1 MLEIREKILELIKT
15 KQRLTLSANKALFYE
30 IIDFKDGQ
38 FIYFG
43 GNSLSNVE
51 EYRYSLSPKQALQ
64 KICSFYREKANIT
77 ATPGYN
83 EVYKFMI
90 ENSHLG

>member
-1 MLEIREKILELIKT
+1 MLEIREKILDLIKN
-15 KQRLTLSANKALFYE
+15 KKRLTLSDDKALFYE

-43 GNSLSNVE
+43 GNSLSDSE

-64 KICSFYREKANIT
+64 KICSYYREKAKIST
-77 ATPGYN
+77 EPGYK
-83 EVYKFMI
+83 EIYKYMI
-90 ENSHLG
+90 ENPDM

>member
-1 MLEIREKILELIKT
+1 MLEIREKILDLIKT
-15 KQRLTLSANKALFYE
+15 KQRLTLSADKALFYE

-43 GNSLSNVE
+43 GNSLSDQE

-64 KICSFYREKANIT
+64 KICNYYREKGDIT
-77 ATPGYN
+77 AIPGYK

-90 ENSHLG
+90 ENPNS